1 LGPAYLEFHEGLQV
15 RNVLFVLVY
24 IVLLLVGLP
33 VLLVCAIFRLP
44 ETFIAYGRWMMR
56 VGRDILGIAVDV
68 DGFDRLDRRTPYVF
82 MSNHLSFL
90 DGPLLV
96 TVLDRPARVIV
107 KRFVFRIPVLGWGMR
122 LVGYVPLD
130 REGVGGGKQRI
141 ARAVSLIKER
151 RYSFLIFPEGTRS
164 YDGQLQPFRRGGFF
178 LALETGAPIVPIS
191 IKGSYE
197 LMPRRKWIIRKGH
210 VRITFH
216 EPIAVTN
223 YTPETITRLMENV
236 RTVMT
241 SAL

>member
-1 LGPAYLEFHEGLQV
+1 M

-33 VLLVCAIFRLP
+33 VLLVCAIFGLL
-44 ETFIAYGRWMMR
+44 ETLIAYGRWMMR
-56 VGRDILGIAVDV
+56 VGRDILGISVEAEGV
-68 DGFDRLDRRTPYVF
+68 DRLDRQAPYVF

-90 DGPLLV
+90 DGPLLM
-96 TVLDRPARVIV
+96 TILDRPARVIV
-107 KRFVFRIPVLGWGMR
+107 KRFVFQIPVLGWGMR
-122 LVGYVPLD
+122 VVGYVPLD
-130 REGVGGGKQRI
+130 REGVGSGKQRI
-141 ARAVSLIKER
+141 ARAVSLIKEK

-164 YDGQLQPFRRGGFF
+164 FDGQLQPFRRGGFF

-197 LMPRRKWIIRKGH
+197 LMPRRKWLIRKGD

-216 EPIAVTN
+216 DPIAVTN
-223 YTPETITRLMENV
+223 YTPETMTGLMEKV

-241 SAL
+241 SVL